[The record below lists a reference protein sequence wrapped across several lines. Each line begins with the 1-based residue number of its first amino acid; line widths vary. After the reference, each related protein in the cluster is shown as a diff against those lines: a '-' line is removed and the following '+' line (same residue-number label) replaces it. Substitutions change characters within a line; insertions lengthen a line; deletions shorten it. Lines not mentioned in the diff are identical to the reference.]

1 MKTLPVKRLCVSRSV
16 LAHSSFSE
24 SERAPTHSWKG
35 RALEEILKI
44 CLGGKQGEQEY
55 FRNLGFLKGAP
66 SPLGGEG
73 CFNEGKI
80 KKNLLPRR
88 GFTKKRRCSE
98 ELGV

>member
-55 FRNLGFLKGAP
+55 FPKRG
-66 SPLGGEG
+66 
-73 CFNEGKI
+73 FNEGKI